1 MQTFDDLKA
10 KQRRLREGFPEA
22 LGLRVHRA
30 LSWLARAEQERAR
43 GDRDGEFIF
52 LWIAFNAAYA
62 GEQTESEQPSERS
75 AYIDYFQSLVSVDS
89 SWVIHDAL
97 WSKFSGPIRSLLAN
111 RYIYGPFWRAK
122 NNPTGGINWEPGFEA
137 SKRSALAALGRT
149 DVRAILE
156 IVFDRLYVLRNQII
170 HGGATW
176 SSSVNRDQIVD
187 GANIMGFLVPTFIDL
202 MMDNP
207 GLDWGR
213 PYYPV
218 VE

>member
-1 MQTFDDLKA
+1 MFIELKA
-10 KQRRLREGFPEA
+10 KQRRLREGFPTA

-30 LSWLARAEQERAR
+30 LSWLDRAEQECDR
-43 GDRDGEFIF
+43 GDRDGEFVF

-62 GEQTESEQPSERS
+62 GEQPDSEPSGERS
-75 AYIDYFQSLVSVDS
+75 AYIDFFQSLVSVDS
-89 SWVIHDAL
+89 GRVIHDAL
-97 WSKFSGPIRSLLAN
+97 WKRFSGPIRSLLDN
-111 RYIYGPFWRAK
+111 RYIYGPFWRAR
-122 NNPTGGINWEPGFEA
+122 NNPELAGDWEKRFDA
-137 SKRSALAALGRT
+137 SRRAAHTALARS
-149 DVRAILE
+149 DVRTLLE
-156 IVFDRLYVLRNQII
+156 IVFDRLYVLRNQIV

-176 SSSVNRDQIVD
+176 SSSVNRAQITD

-207 GLDWGR
+207 ELDWGQ

>member
-1 MQTFDDLKA
+1 
-10 KQRRLREGFPEA
+10 
-22 LGLRVHRA
+22 
-30 LSWLARAEQERAR
+30 
-43 GDRDGEFIF
+43 
-52 LWIAFNAAYA
+52 
-62 GEQTESEQPSERS
+62 
-75 AYIDYFQSLVSVDS
+75 
-89 SWVIHDAL
+89 VIHDAL

-122 NNPTGGINWEPGFEA
+122 NNPTGGINWETGFEA

-176 SSSVNRDQIVD
+176 SSSVNRDQIID